1 MKQWTYIAL
10 SLLIFAFSCKH
21 EKAVQPDKA
30 AVAHEF
36 PEDIARIL
44 VDRCATSGCHNEASY
59 TGAGGLLLH
68 SWTHLFEGGNN
79 GAVVIPYSPE
89 NSSLLYFVNTDAA
102 IDITATPTMPYNE
115 TPLSK
120 EEYTLLRDWIAQG
133 APDKNGNIPFAENA
147 PLRQKV
153 YVTQQGCDLV
163 GVIDAEQKVMM
174 RYIEVGKQYA
184 SEQPNNII
192 ISQDGR
198 YAYVSFWGAGLIQK
212 IDTDKDSVVATV
224 ELPRGYI
231 KAIQLNKDDSK
242 VIACSWYD
250 HKLWMIDAGTM
261 QISADMGNDLQF
273 LSSFSATADGG
284 FYATSGFG
292 NIIYKINV
300 DGSHRKILVD
310 AGPETNVSA
319 PGTPD
324 PYKLVLHTI
333 ADKYFVSCANSNEV
347 RIFRASTDELL
358 AAVKVGDN
366 PQEIVFSR
374 SRPYLFV
381 TCMNDTN
388 SSLDV
393 GSVYVVNYETYKVER
408 QIADKF
414 FQPHGIALDEKEGA
428 LFVFSRND
436 DKNGPPPHHSGP
448 CSGRNGFYQIYD
460 ISTLQRN
467 NNRRYEVSV
476 DPFTASARF
485 R

>member
-1 MKQWTYIAL
+1 MKKWLYIVLGLGLFTVA
-10 SLLIFAFSCKH
+10 CKH
-21 EKAVQPDKA
+21 EKNVQPNNTIVTNNFPDDVA
-30 AVAHEF
+30 A
-36 PEDIARIL
+36 IL
-44 VDRCATSGCHNEASY
+44 VNRCATSGCHNEASY
-59 TGAGGLLLH
+59 TGAGGLLLD

-102 IDITATPTMPYNE
+102 LGATATPTMPYNE

-120 EEYTLLRDWIAQG
+120 QEYLLLRDWITQG

-147 PLRQKV
+147 ATRQKI

-174 RYIEVGKQYA
+174 RYIKVGKQYE

-192 ISQDGR
+192 MSQDGR

-212 IDTDKDSVVATV
+212 INTDLDSIVAEV

-231 KAIQLNKDDSK
+231 KAIQLSSDGSK
-242 VIACSWYD
+242 LIACNWYD
-250 HKLWMIDAGTM
+250 HKLLMIDASVM
-261 QISADMGNDLQF
+261 QVSADLGSGLQF

-300 DGSHRKILVD
+300 DGSYRKIIVD
-310 AGPETNVSA
+310 DNPETNVSA
-319 PGTPD
+319 VGTPD
-324 PYKLVLHTI
+324 PYKVIVHSA

-347 RIFRASTDELL
+347 RFFKASTDELL
-358 AAVKVGDN
+358 ATVKVGGT
-366 PQEIVFSR
+366 PQEIVFSE
-374 SRPYLFV
+374 SKPYLFV
-381 TCMNDTN
+381 SCMNDTN

-393 GSVYVVNYETYKVER
+393 GSVYVVNYETYSVEQR
-408 QIADKF
+408 IADKF
-414 FQPHGIALDEKEGA
+414 FQPHGIALNEKDGI

-448 CSGRNGFYQIYD
+448 CSGRNGFYQMYNIA
-460 ISTLQRN
+460 TLQRY

-476 DPFTASARF
+476 DPYNAATRF